1 MFFSTA
7 MPSPEIK
14 SLKRTYIGTNYNIGS
29 NIAKNFV
36 VNYVFLSIIPILSKI
51 LVVLADEK
59 ESMLSRPTT
68 FPERLRQRTI
78 STCCTSHQQSEDGY
92 DSSLVDTDEFVN
104 NYVSLSELKDY
115 NLVAR

>member
-1 MFFSTA
+1 MINA
-7 MPSPEIK
+7 IW
-14 SLKRTYIGTNYNIGS
+14 
-29 NIAKNFV
+29 
-36 VNYVFLSIIPILSKI
+36 SII